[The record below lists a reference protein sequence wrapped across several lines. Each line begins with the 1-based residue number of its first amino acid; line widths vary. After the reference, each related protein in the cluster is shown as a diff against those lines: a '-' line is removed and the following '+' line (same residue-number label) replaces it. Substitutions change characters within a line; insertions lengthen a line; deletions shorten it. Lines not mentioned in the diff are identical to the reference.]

1 MGATGFSTVIL
12 STGRT
17 GTMFF
22 ADLLKTLLPNVDV
35 YHEAGERSRLINIF
49 MHAYLSGL
57 LPRNVPIWAWQQAI
71 APNLYHRMNPN
82 YIDSNNHI
90 YTFVPEFPELYSNL
104 KVIHIVRDPRTYVSS
119 HINWARHRPKSF
131 IANHIV
137 PFWQPNAYLL
147 KQMPFKEWIL
157 LTPLERFA
165 WIWDFKNNFIKQLEN
180 SGIPYLLVRFED
192 FFGGNDPEKYLNQ
205 IFSFLNL
212 PKVSKTNSFFQ
223 QPVNPGVKKTF
234 PSWHNWTAIQCNKF
248 QIICGATMASYGY
261 GHEGEWKKL
270 VSVH

>member
-1 MGATGFSTVIL
+1 MGNTGFSAVIL

-22 ADLLKTLLPNVDV
+22 SDLLKGLLSNTDV

-49 MHAYLSGL
+49 MHAHLSGL
-57 LPRNVPIWAWQQAI
+57 LPSNMPIWAWQQAI
-71 APNLYHRMNPN
+71 APNLHHRKNLN

-90 YTFVPEFPELYSNL
+90 YTLVPKFPFLYSNL

-147 KQMPFKEWIL
+147 GQMSFKKWTFL
-157 LTPLERFA
+157 SPLERFG
-165 WIWDFKNNFIKQLEN
+165 WIWDFKNCFINQLEN
-180 SGIPYLLVRFED
+180 SDIPYLRVRFED
-192 FFGGNDPEKYLNQ
+192 FFGGDNPEKHLNQ
-205 IFSFLNL
+205 VFSFLDL
-212 PKVSKTNSFFQ
+212 PKAAHMNTHFQ
-223 QPVNPGVKKTF
+223 KPVNPGIKKSF
-234 PSWHNWTAIQCNKF
+234 PSWHNWTEKQCNQLKT
-248 QIICGATMASYGY
+248 ICGATMALYGY
-261 GHEGEWKKL
+261 GHETAWINQ
-270 VSVH
+270 VSAD